1 MARWQSTSQGR
12 CSNMDVVDFARRV
25 YKITRERE
33 EDIVD
38 LMASGAAKDW
48 EHYQSLVGGLRGLS
62 LVRNEVQALLEKNT
76 DDVED
81 TLSS

>member
-1 MARWQSTSQGR
+1 
-12 CSNMDVVDFARRV
+12 MDVVDFARRV
-25 YKITRERE
+25 YKMVRERE
-33 EDIVD
+33 DDITD

-48 EHYQSLVGGLRGLS
+48 EHYQSLVGELRGLS
-62 LVRNEVQALLEKNT
+62 LVRIEMRALLEKTT